1 MSNNFE
7 CNNFSN
13 DSVIHNLTSKFNCTN
28 EIGFSSHIV
37 TQITMIIISLLGLF
51 TNFWII
57 FNFFFGKKKRNSI
70 ASMKKLFIFP
80 SFTELIISIYWIL
93 SIIFF
98 RTAENM
104 KSNKKICTA
113 LSMIYLF
120 VLVFN
125 FTFENILLYHL
136 NKINKNPIEGILKP
150 DKNIIKYII
159 FCIFFSSII
168 CIFSLYFDIFG
179 ISVRILII

>member
-57 FNFFFGKKKRNSI
+57 FNFFLVKKKKFNCFNEEIIYIS
-70 ASMKKLFIFP
+70 FI
-80 SFTELIISIYWIL
+80 Y
-93 SIIFF
+93 
-98 RTAENM
+98 R
-104 KSNKKICTA
+104 
-113 LSMIYLF
+113 
-120 VLVFN
+120 
-125 FTFENILLYHL
+125 
-136 NKINKNPIEGILKP
+136 INN
-150 DKNIIKYII
+150 
-159 FCIFFSSII
+159 
-168 CIFSLYFDIFG
+168 
-179 ISVRILII
+179 

>member
-57 FNFFFGKKKRNSI
+57 FNFFF
-70 ASMKKLFIFP
+70 
-80 SFTELIISIYWIL
+80 W
-93 SIIFF
+93 
-98 RTAENM
+98 
-104 KSNKKICTA
+104 
-113 LSMIYLF
+113 
-120 VLVFN
+120 
-125 FTFENILLYHL
+125 
-136 NKINKNPIEGILKP
+136 
-150 DKNIIKYII
+150 
-159 FCIFFSSII
+159 
-168 CIFSLYFDIFG
+168 
-179 ISVRILII
+179 